1 MLEVTI
7 DGGTNIGPLG
17 DIKTMGDL
25 VEFIKA
31 TIDPD
36 KMIVSLSLDG
46 KNLSEND
53 WRMPI
58 SVHPNSRLQVE
69 TGDKSVYLADRLVL
83 APDYLE
89 VIISEFAEVAELFNQ
104 GKNFQA
110 NDIFS
115 RAIDDLNAFMGW
127 YTSLF
132 ALDAS
137 LEAAELDNISHRIE
151 ALTKICEQ
159 LIQQMLHYFW
169 SNVSKS
175 LTEQL
180 IPSLR
185 ELASYSE
192 KLALAFKA
200 N

>member
-7 DGGTNIGPLG
+7 DGGTSIGHLG

-69 TGDKSVYLADRLVL
+69 TGDKAVYLADRLVL

-89 VIISEFAEVAELFNQ
+89 VIMSEFSEVAELFNQ

-115 RAIDDLNAFMGW
+115 RAIDDLNAFMSW

-137 LEAAELDNISHRIE
+137 LEAAELNNVSQRVE
-151 ALTKICEQ
+151 GLAKICEE
-159 LIQQMLHYFW
+159 LIQQMLHHFW
-169 SNVSKS
+169 GNVSKN

-192 KLALAFKA
+192 KLGVTFKA